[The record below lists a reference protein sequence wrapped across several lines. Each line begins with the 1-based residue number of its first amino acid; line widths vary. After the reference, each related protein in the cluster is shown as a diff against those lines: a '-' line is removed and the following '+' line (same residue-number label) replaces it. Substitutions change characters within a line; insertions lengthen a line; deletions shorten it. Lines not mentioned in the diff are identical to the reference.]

1 MPGGGSK
8 PGERRGGRQRGT
20 PNKTLTEQ
28 AQALAA
34 KVAKAEARAN
44 AKLVALAH
52 AIQATV
58 AESRGL
64 PGASASERFK
74 ELVLNALVAEKLALK
89 EIAHE
94 PENTSIA
101 EPAAEPAAAPDD
113 ADGVLVD
120 WVPAAL
126 VDRRARQITSCPG
139 TSSRPPPAVGGS
151 HLQNPRNRY
160 QGSFEGFE
168 DFKRGSRR
176 SRATSPS
183 SSGRCHVTFCSS
195 EKYAC
200 GVIFRVS

>member
-64 PGASASERFK
+64 PGASARERFK

-94 PENTSIA
+94 PVALWEDHIR
-101 EPAAEPAAAPDD
+101 
-113 ADGVLVD
+113 
-120 WVPAAL
+120 AL
-126 VDRRARQITSCPG
+126 VAGDERKILNFQPQAAS
-139 TSSRPPPAVGGS
+139 
-151 HLQNPRNRY
+151 
-160 QGSFEGFE
+160 
-168 DFKRGSRR
+168 
-176 SRATSPS
+176 
-183 SSGRCHVTFCSS
+183 
-195 EKYAC
+195 
-200 GVIFRVS
+200 